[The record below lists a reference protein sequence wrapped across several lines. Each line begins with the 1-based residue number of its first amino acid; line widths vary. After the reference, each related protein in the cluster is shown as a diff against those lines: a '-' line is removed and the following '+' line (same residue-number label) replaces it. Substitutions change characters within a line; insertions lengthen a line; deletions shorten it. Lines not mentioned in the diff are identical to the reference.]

1 MVAAHP
7 RSRGEHIG
15 RSDLDTVIDGSSPL
29 ARGTWFQSTGSTHAF
44 RLIPARA
51 GNMSPPRSQ
60 PYRPAAHPRSRGEH
74 FVVFAVACGCFG
86 SSPLARGTLAFFI
99 RHITHTRLIP
109 ARAGNIA
116 IMTSTSTPAAAH
128 PRSRGEH
135 ANSLFIFPPPARLI
149 PARAGNILR
158 GLLGHY
164 RVPAHPRSR
173 GEHNECSVF
182 TGRAN
187 GSSPLARGTSP
198 SVVELGGAFRLIPA
212 RAGNI
217 PKPDPWAQRNAAHP
231 RSRGEHLI
239 HNEDGKPAVGSSP
252 LARGTCGNVSKGRG
266 CLRLIPARAGNIF
279 YSV

>member
-1 MVAAHP
+1 MQWYSGVVQP
-7 RSRGEHIG
+7 
-15 RSDLDTVIDGSSPL
+15 
-29 ARGTWFQSTGSTHAF
+29 

-51 GNMSPPRSQ
+51 GNMVGAGAPRVGES
-60 PYRPAAHPRSRGEH
+60 AHPRSRGEH
-74 FVVFAVACGCFG
+74 NFRVSLSCTVTG
-86 SSPLARGTLAFFI
+86 SSPLARGTSKILELPLF
-99 RHITHTRLIP
+99 RVRLIP